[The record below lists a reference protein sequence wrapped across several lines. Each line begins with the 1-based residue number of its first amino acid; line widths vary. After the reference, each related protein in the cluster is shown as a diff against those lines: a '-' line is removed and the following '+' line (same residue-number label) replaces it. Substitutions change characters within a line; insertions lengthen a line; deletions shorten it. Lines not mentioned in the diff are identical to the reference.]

1 MFRDLQIGF
10 DKLIGIVRNATQSFG
25 FLDLNISGKPEQNSV
40 TDSLVVTEL
49 KDISEVFDS
58 MISVEPY
65 ILLRIISTIG
75 RICGNIDI
83 IHHIRNMLKLQIS
96 EDPDEVLCPGIALK
110 RCLSVFNGR
119 IAKHFSIINAE

>member
-1 MFRDLQIGF
+1 MFTDLQIGF
-10 DKLIGIVRNATQSFG
+10 DKLIGIVRNAPQSFG
-25 FLDLNISGKPEQNSV
+25 FLDLNISGKPEKNSV

-49 KDISEVFDS
+49 KHISEVFDL

-119 IAKHFSIINAE
+119 IATHFSIINAE

>member
-83 IHHIRNMLKLQIS
+83 IHHIQSMLKLQIS